1 MIMYTEVTTERKL
14 AELALA
20 SEKERL
26 LKTNEALDKA
36 NARYSELD
44 ELKTKFVSVA
54 SHELRTPIMSIIGF
68 AETLLAKDI
77 TISDQDRERYL
88 RIIEKE
94 GKRLGSLVQS
104 LLDIAKIEKG
114 GAAQNYEMFDIAELA
129 QETINSIIIPA
140 HLLVS
145 VVQKTSFEPRTL
157 AVREQIRQIIRNLLD
172 NAIRHTTAPGG
183 SITISIDHNQDNIIV
198 SVKDTGTGIPEN
210 ELKKIFERF
219 HRVKG
224 ENGSKGEGSGLGLA
238 IAKEI
243 IEAHHG
249 RIWVESTLGVGSTFY
264 FTIPLKR

>member
-1 MIMYTEVTTERKL
+1 V
-14 AELALA
+14 
-20 SEKERL
+20 
-26 LKTNEALDKA
+26 
-36 NARYSELD
+36 
-44 ELKTKFVSVA
+44 
-54 SHELRTPIMSIIGF
+54 
-68 AETLLAKDI
+68 
-77 TISDQDRERYL
+77 
-88 RIIEKE
+88 

-114 GAAQNYEMFDIAELA
+114 GAVYNFEEFNIVELA
-129 QETINSIIIPA
+129 QETISSIIIPA
-140 HLLVS
+140 HLLVN
-145 VVQKTSFEPRTL
+145 VVQKTSFEPRIL

-172 NAIRHTTAPGG
+172 NAIRHTAPGG
-183 SITISIDHNQDNIIV
+183 SITISIDYNQDNIIV

-249 RIWVESTLGVGSTFY
+249 RIWVESTLGIGSTFY